1 MFCPKCGVKNP
12 EDGRFC
18 RSCGADISSVPV
30 AMNGMKAAMLADL
43 GLDGSCGTE
52 GKKNALR
59 RTDPNEVYADGIR
72 SVFMGIGFLAVSMA
86 LLFTGVANGQT
97 WWWAMLFP
105 AFTFLGKGAADV
117 MKSRKM
123 TRPMI
128 GTVNAASTGAAL
140 NSIQGSGATTA
151 LPPQPAEVNMPESR
165 YRTGDLTPASVTE
178 ETTRHL
184 NVQAEGETMTLPKS

>member
-18 RSCGADISSVPV
+18 RSCGADISSVPAV
-30 AMNGMKAAMLADL
+30 MSGNLSFADL
-43 GLDGSCGTE
+43 DSDGCGD
-52 GKKNALR
+52 GKKSALR

-86 LLFTGVANGQT
+86 LLFTGVANGHT

-105 AFTFLGKGAADV
+105 AFTFLGKGSADV

-123 TRPMI
+123 TRPMM
-128 GTVNAASTGAAL
+128 GSVNAASTGAAL

>member
-1 MFCPKCGVKNP
+1 MSGNLA
-12 EDGRFC
+12 
-18 RSCGADISSVPV
+18 S
-30 AMNGMKAAMLADL
+30 LADL
-43 GLDGSCGTE
+43 GLDGCGDS
-52 GKKNALR
+52 KKSSLR

-105 AFTFLGKGAADV
+105 AFTFMGKGAADV
-117 MKSRKM
+117 LKSRKM
-123 TRPMI
+123 TRPMM
-128 GTVNAASTGAAL
+128 GSVNAATSGASL